1 MVGVFGMRS
10 CFGFICVMVLLAG
23 CARAQ
28 NPDLTSSP
36 SATSQSST
44 PVSRP
49 VELIPDASG
58 AVPPEQI
65 RALLRKAETNDLE
78 NNKRLRDYTYI
89 ERVEQHKL
97 DGHGQIKK
105 VESTTSEILQIYG
118 EQVERWIEKDDKPLP
133 EPKAKKE
140 EEKIQKIIDK
150 RKNESEDDRRK
161 RLEKEEKARE
171 EDRKFVLEVAD
182 AFNFRLVGSDIVDGF
197 DTWVLDAEPRAGYE
211 PKQRASKLL
220 TKFKGR
226 LWIDKREAQLVKL
239 DIMAIDTISFGFIVA
254 RIHKGTHVL
263 LEQTKIN
270 DEVWLP
276 KHVAVHVDARIAL
289 FKNIDE
295 DIDVTYRDY
304 RKFRT
309 DTKITVVGESRE

>member
-1 MVGVFGMRS
+1 MRFFPRLILAFVVLASFALTQEPESAGVPKVGPTQ
-10 CFGFICVMVLLAG
+10 A
-23 CARAQ
+23 
-28 NPDLTSSP
+28 P
-36 SATSQSST
+36 SAPPITL
-44 PVSRP
+44 
-49 VELIPDASG
+49 EPDPTG
-58 AVPPEQI
+58 TVPPEQV
-65 RALLRKAETNDLE
+65 RALLQKAEANDLE
-78 NNKRLRDYTYI
+78 NNKLLRDYTYI
-89 ERVEQHKL
+89 EREEEHKL
-97 DGHGQIKK
+97 DGHGQVKK

-118 EQVERWIEKDDKPLP
+118 EQVERRIEKDDRPLP
-133 EPKAKKE
+133 EREAKKE

-182 AFNFRLVGSDIVDGF
+182 AFNFRLVGAEVVDGF
-197 DTWVLDAEPRAGYE
+197 DAWVLDAEPRPGFE

-239 DIMAIDTISFGFIVA
+239 DMTAIDTLSFGFIVA
-254 RIHKGTHVL
+254 RIHKGTHVV
-263 LEQTKIN
+263 LEQAKIN

-276 KHVAVHVDARIAL
+276 KHIAVHVDARIAL
-289 FKNIDE
+289 FKNVDE

-309 DTKITVVGESRE
+309 DTKITVVGEQ

>member
-1 MVGVFGMRS
+1 MLGTFGMR
-10 CFGFICVMVLLAG
+10 CFAFIFAVVLLAG
-23 CARAQ
+23 CVLAQ
-28 NPDLTSSP
+28 NPVLTSSSP
-36 SATSQSST
+36 PTPTSEV

-49 VELIPDASG
+49 VELTPDASG

-65 RALLRKAETNDLE
+65 RVLLQRAEANDLE
-78 NNKRLRDYTYI
+78 NNKRLRDYTYL
-89 ERVEQHKL
+89 EREEQHKL
-97 DGHGQIKK
+97 DGHGQVKK
-105 VESTTSEILQIYG
+105 VESTTLEILQIYG
-118 EQVERWIEKDDKPLP
+118 EQVERRIEKDDKPLP
-133 EPKAKKE
+133 GPEAKKE

-182 AFNFRLVGSDIVDGF
+182 AFNFRLVGSEVVDGF
-197 DTWVLDAEPRAGYE
+197 DTWVLDAEPRPGYE

-226 LWIDKREAQLVKL
+226 LWIYRREAQLVKL
-239 DIMAIDTISFGFIVA
+239 DMTAIDTLSFGFIVA
-254 RIHKGTHVL
+254 RIHKGTHVV
-263 LEQTKIN
+263 LEQGKIN

-276 KHVAVHVDARIAL
+276 KHLAVHVDARVAL
-289 FKNIDE
+289 FKNVDE
-295 DIDVTYRDY
+295 DIEVTYRDY
-304 RKFRT
+304 KKFRT

>member
-1 MVGVFGMRS
+1 MRFLPRLILVLVALS
-10 CFGFICVMVLLAG
+10 CSALA
-23 CARAQ
+23 Q
-28 NPDLTSSP
+28 EPESP
-36 SATSQSST
+36 AVPKAASTQATS
-44 PVSRP
+44 PP
-49 VELIPDASG
+49 PIKLEADASG
-58 AVPPEQI
+58 TVPPEQI
-65 RALLRKAETNDLE
+65 RALLQKAETNDLE

-89 ERVEQHKL
+89 EREEEHRL
-97 DGHGQIKK
+97 DGHGQVKK

-118 EQVERWIEKDDKPLP
+118 EQVERRIEKDDQPLP
-133 EPKAKKE
+133 EPEAKQ
-140 EEKIQKIIDK
+140 EEKRLQKIIDK
-150 RKNESEDDRRK
+150 RKNESEDARRK

-182 AFNFRLVGSDIVDGF
+182 AFNFRLVGAEVVDGF
-197 DTWVLDAEPRAGYE
+197 DTWVLDAEPRPGYE

-226 LWIDKREAQLVKL
+226 MWIDKRAAQLVKL
-239 DIMAIDTISFGFIVA
+239 DMTAIDTLTFGFIVA
-254 RIHKGTHVL
+254 RIHKGTHVV

-276 KHVAVHVDARIAL
+276 KHVAVHVDVRVAL

-304 RKFRT
+304 KKFRT